1 MSTCGQSRVG
11 SKGNLMKRS
20 KDPGIRTRWAAGL
33 ATGRR
38 PRLVAAAC
46 AVVLAA
52 PLAVVAATGTVAQ
65 ARPDEGAARGAAGAA
80 VAGGARVAGSARS
93 AGGGGAVPT
102 VNWML
107 AGT

>member
-20 KDPGIRTRWAAGL
+20 KDPGIRTRWAAAL

-52 PLAVVAATGTVAQ
+52 PLVVVAATGTVAQ
-65 ARPDEGAARGAAGAA
+65 ARPDGGAARGAGAA
-80 VAGGARVAGSARS
+80 AADRGARAD
-93 AGGGGAVPT
+93 GGGGSAPV
-102 VNWML
+102 VNWAL
-107 AGT
+107 SGTA